1 MQTAPGTC
9 TGGKPLAGPYA
20 CRKCGEPVT
29 IQGDPQ
35 RGGAARRVTSQEAGP
50 GGHVAA
56 PIDAA
61 LIGTATARKAG
72 ERL

>member
-1 MQTAPGTC
+1 MQTAPGSC
-9 TGGKPLAGPYA
+9 TGGKPLAGPYV

-29 IQGDPQ
+29 TQGVPQ
-35 RGGAARRVTSQEAGP
+35 WGRAVHTVTGQEARP

-61 LIGTATARKAG
+61 LIGAATARKAG